1 MTHMP
6 DKYVSAGLL
15 AAVGLF
21 AATLARGETVVIE
34 AAQYLDVVQGRMVSP
49 AVVVVEGEK
58 IIAINPAVRPAS
70 ARTIDLGGHTLLP
83 GLMDSHTHLN
93 YEIVEG
99 WETEPVRFKGS
110 DFAMRGIP
118 NAGKTL
124 LAGFTTVRDLGTGLG
139 FSDVSLKQAI
149 DAGWVAG
156 PRVIPAGH
164 ALSITGGHCDFAWF
178 APGVE
183 PAEFMSGVADGV
195 DEVLK
200 AVRYQIKYG
209 AKVIKICATAG
220 VLSFE
225 GSAGAQQ
232 YSIEELRAA
241 ADEAHRH
248 GLKIAAHAHGTE
260 GIIASSQA
268 GIDSIEHNS
277 IMTEEAARLLK
288 KNGTFVVPNMYL
300 NKAIDVSKLPPVIAT
315 KMSELKPVQI
325 ESFRRA
331 LKHQLRIS
339 FGTDAGVFPHG
350 ENAREFAAQVALGQT
365 PLDAIRS
372 ATIVNAD
379 LFGTPD
385 RGRIEAGL
393 LADLIAVD
401 GNPLENVALLE
412 DVRFVMKG
420 GVVFKEPMG
429 RLDAAA
435 SWNEDEARIRA
446 MLAASAEAFNR
457 GDLPGHLSIY
467 DPAITFMT
475 KNGPRPGIAPI
486 EAAFREAYFRD
497 GLPKQLLRFEQ
508 LSVRPLGPDQ
518 AKATGRFVLAGGGE
532 PDQTGWFTLIW
543 LRTSAGW
550 RAVHDHSS

>member
-1 MTHMP
+1 MRMTRTGL
-6 DKYVSAGLL
+6 SAGLVAAAGSL
-15 AAVGLF
+15 AA
-21 AATLARGETVVIE
+21 ALAHADTTVIE
-34 AAQYLDVVQGRMVSP
+34 AAQYLDVVQGRVVAP
-49 AVVVVEGEK
+49 AVVVVKGEK
-58 IIAINPAVRPAS
+58 IVAINPATRPAN
-70 ARTIDLGGHTLLP
+70 ARTIDLGGQTLLP

-93 YEIVEG
+93 SDIVEG
-99 WETEPVRFKGS
+99 WETEPVRFTAG
-110 DFAMRGIP
+110 DYALRGAD
-118 NAGKTL
+118 NGRKTL

-139 FSDVSLKQAI
+139 FSDVALQRAI
-149 DAGWVAG
+149 DRGWVAG
-156 PRVIPAGH
+156 PRMIPAGH
-164 ALSITGGHCDFAWF
+164 ALSITGGHCDLTGFG
-178 APGVE
+178 PGIE
-183 PAEFMSGVADGV
+183 PADYVSGVADGV

-200 AVRYQIKYG
+200 AARYQIKHG

-225 GSAGAQQ
+225 GPAGAQQ
-232 YSIEELRAA
+232 YSAEELRAA

-248 GLKIAAHAHGTE
+248 GLRIAAHAHGTA
-260 GIIASSQA
+260 GIIASSEA

-277 IMTEEAARLLK
+277 MLTEEAARVLQ

-300 NKAIDVSKLPPVIAT
+300 NKAIDLSKIPPAMAA
-315 KMSELKPVQI
+315 KMNALKPVQI
-325 ESFRRA
+325 ESFRRSLEYK
-331 LKHQLRIS
+331 LKIS

-365 PLDAIRS
+365 PLGAIRS
-372 ATIVNAD
+372 ATIVNAE

-385 RGRIEAGL
+385 RGRIEPGL

-401 GNPLENVALLE
+401 GNPLDDISLLE

-420 GVVFKEPMG
+420 GVVFKEPAG
-429 RLDAAA
+429 RPGVAA

-457 GDLPGHLSIY
+457 GDLPGHLAIY

-508 LSVRPLGPDQ
+508 LAVRPLGADQ
-518 AKATGRFVLAGGGE
+518 AMATGRFVLAGGGE
-532 PDQTGWFTLIW
+532 PDQTGWFTLVW
-543 LRTSAGW
+543 LRTAAGW